1 MKRINLLLCAF
12 LSTAML
18 ACAQKPTTAKQPSEW
33 TGTWATAVEKP
44 GQGDMPRSSLSNRS
58 LRQIVHV
65 SLGGET
71 IRLRLSNVQ
80 SGTPVDIKSVYI
92 ADATYMSR
100 INAATA
106 TYLTFGGN
114 RNLTLQAGEEIVSD
128 VVAYHLRPQQRLAI
142 TINYGDRTPEEAS
155 CHRGSR
161 TTSYII
167 TGESTPE
174 SDFSHGEEAVHWYNI
189 ASIDVKGRCNTAI
202 AILGNS
208 ITDGRGSTTD
218 AQDRWTD
225 FFAEALSENSASTHM
240 GVLNLGIGG
249 NCVVRG
255 GLSEPGVVRF
265 DRDVLGQTGIGNI
278 IIFEGTNDI
287 GSFGE
292 HNPNIADQLIAAYQE
307 FIRKGHERGLK
318 VYGATITPVKGSFY
332 YSEKREAQRQ
342 RVNEWIR
349 TTADKATD
357 GQLHFDG
364 CIDFDAAV
372 RDPQDPAALRADLQ
386 DDWLHLNPAG
396 YKLMGEIAA
405 EFFIQICMTSQLYPI
420 SSNF

>member
-1 MKRINLLLCAF
+1 MKKAKLLMCAF
-12 LSTAML
+12 LSTAMM
-18 ACAQKPTTAKQPSEW
+18 ACAQQAPAPTASSSQW

-44 GQGDMPRSSLSNRS
+44 GQGDMPQSSLSNRS
-58 LRQIVHV
+58 ARQIVHV
-65 SLGGET
+65 SIGGDQL
-71 IRLRLSNVQ
+71 RLHLSNVQ
-80 SGTPVDIKSVYI
+80 SATPVDIKSVYI
-92 ADATYMSR
+92 ADATYMSH
-100 INAATA
+100 INTSTA
-106 TYLTFGGN
+106 TYLTFGN
-114 RNLTLQAGEEIVSD
+114 ERSVTLAAGEEKVSD
-128 VVAYHLRPQQRLAI
+128 AVTYRLRPQQRLAI
-142 TINYGDRTPEEAS
+142 TVNYGERTPDEAS
-155 CHRGSR
+155 CHRGAR

-167 TGESTPE
+167 SGESVPE
-174 SDFSHGEEAVHWYNI
+174 ADFSKGEEAVHWYNI
-189 ASIDVKGRCNTAI
+189 ASIEVEGRDQTAI
-202 AILGNS
+202 AVLGNS

-225 FFAEALSENSASTHM
+225 FFAEGLSKDPATSHI

-249 NCVVRG
+249 NCVLRG

-265 DRDVLGQTGIGNI
+265 DRDILGQSGLSAI

-292 HNPNIADQLIAAYQE
+292 NDPTVGDRLIAAYQE

-332 YSEKREAQRQ
+332 ESAKREAMRQ
-342 RVNEWIR
+342 RVNGWIR
-349 TTADKATD
+349 TTAATATD

-372 RDPQDPAALRADLQ
+372 RDPQDPAAIRQELQ

-396 YKLMGEIAA
+396 YRVMGECAA
-405 EFFIQICMTSQLYPI
+405 RFFQQAQ
-420 SSNF
+420 

>member
-1 MKRINLLLCAF
+1 MKRINLLLCAC
-12 LSTAML
+12 LLTAQM
-18 ACAQKPTTAKQPSEW
+18 ACAQKPTEIEQPTAW

-44 GQGDMPRSSLSNRS
+44 GQGDMPQSSLSNRS

-71 IRLRLSNVQ
+71 LRLRLSNVQ
-80 SGTPVDIKSVYI
+80 SSTPVDIKSVYI

-100 INAATA
+100 INTATA
-106 TYLTFGGN
+106 TYLTFGGS
-114 RNLTLQAGEEIVSD
+114 RSLTLNAGEEMMSD

-142 TINYGDRTPEEAS
+142 TINYGDRTPDAAS

-167 TGESTPE
+167 SGESTPM
-174 SDFSHGEEAVHWYNI
+174 SDFSKGEEAVHWYNI
-189 ASIDVKGRCNTAI
+189 ASIDVERRNNTAI

-225 FFAEALSENSASTHM
+225 FFAEVLSKNTSTSRI

-255 GLSEPGVVRF
+255 GLSEPGLVRF

-349 TTADKATD
+349 TTATTATD

-396 YKLMGEIAA
+396 YKLMGETAA
-405 EFFIQICMTSQLYPI
+405 EFFKRICRISQLDIVSP
-420 SSNF
+420 NF